1 MMKSLMIKLIKS
13 IFNKQFFKSALSG
26 FLVYLFSLIVGNIMQ
41 FFVLLSVKESIRT
54 DLTVIIAFSSSVF
67 LNFLIHNRYVFIKTF
82 HFGRLIKFYIAN
94 SSDLIIHVT
103 FWNIYES
110 FFGSPDILNFN
121 LLSFSLVVLIYPVKF
136 AFYKYIYKN

>member
-1 MMKSLMIKLIKS
+1 MTKLIKS
-13 IFNKQFFKSALSG
+13 MFNKQFLKSALSG
-26 FLVYLFSLIVGNIMQ
+26 FFVYLFSLLVGNIMQ
-41 FFVLLSVKESIRT
+41 FIALISVKESIRT

-67 LNFLIHNRYVFIKTF
+67 LNFLIHNKYVFIKTF
-82 HFGRLIKFYIAN
+82 SFGRLTKFYITN

-121 LLSFSLVVLIYPVKF
+121 LLSFSLVLLIYPIKF
-136 AFYKYIYKN
+136 VFYKYIYKN